1 VAGLHSL
8 MLAAGVVICGFTGV
22 TLANRWARFGL
33 ARRAVLV
40 LGGAIALRT
49 ALLGGGQVG
58 FLVAAVFLLLGWLRL
73 RAARG

>member
-1 VAGLHSL
+1 VLRANLI
-8 MLAAGVVICGFTGV
+8 LAYVF
-22 TLANRWARFGL
+22 
-33 ARRAVLV
+33 LV

-58 FLVAAVFLLLGWLRL
+58 FLVAAVFLVLGWLRL